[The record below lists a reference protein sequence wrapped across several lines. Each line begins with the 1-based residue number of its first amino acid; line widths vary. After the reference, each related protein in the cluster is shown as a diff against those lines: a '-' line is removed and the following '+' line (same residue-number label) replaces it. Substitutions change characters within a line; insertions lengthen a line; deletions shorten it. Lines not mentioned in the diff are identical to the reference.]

1 MQPILALSCLQ
12 KLHLWQRWGTSTA
25 TAAELAQLSSLSS
38 FTDLTLSCI
47 DASGLGIGPAD
58 VTVWE
63 CLPLRSL
70 SLGGVAL
77 THAFLQQLSALQGL
91 TSLSLDGLKVN
102 NLVSIFAGRVST
114 AQVAAAVQQL
124 TALRHLRL
132 TNTKSWCEPLGQLP
146 ISVCG
151 ALGGS
156 MSTPAVRGVVAL
168 LRAVG
173 KLQELS
179 DVHVCWHF
187 DPFPLN
193 YNAVEAQQVSG
204 VLDQLLPPSLVPCC
218 RVDAGMLTI
227 FH

>member
-1 MQPILALSCLQ
+1 V
-12 KLHLWQRWGTSTA
+12 WQ
-25 TAAELAQLSSLSS
+25 
-38 FTDLTLSCI
+38 
-47 DASGLGIGPAD
+47 
-58 VTVWE
+58 

-77 THAFLQQLSALQGL
+77 THAFLQQLPALQGL
-91 TSLSLDGLKVN
+91 TSLSLDGVKVN
-102 NLVSIFAGRVST
+102 NLVNLFASRVTT

-124 TALRHLRL
+124 TALQHLSL
-132 TNTKSWCEPLGQLP
+132 TNTKSWCERQLP

-168 LRAVG
+168 LQAVG
-173 KLQELS
+173 SLQELS
-179 DVHVCWHF
+179 DVHVRWFF

-193 YNAVEAQQVSG
+193 VNDVEAQQVSG
-204 VLDQLLPPSLVPCC
+204 VLEQLLPPSLVPCC
-218 RVDAGMLTI
+218 RVDAGVLTI